1 MTVRIVTDS
10 TCDLPA
16 KLLGDLAVTV
26 VPLTVAF
33 GDESFLDGVEM
44 QSNAF
49 FDRMR
54 AAPGLPK
61 TSQPPVARFAE
72 AYAPL
77 LADGDEIVS
86 IHLSEKLSGTLNSAR
101 LAVEQLPDPSRVTL
115 VDSQQVS
122 LGLGAIVVEA
132 AKAARDGASA
142 SAVAA
147 LARALSGRVH
157 IIAAVDTLEYLRR
170 GGRIGRAR
178 SMLGSLLSI
187 KPIIHVEGGEIA
199 PLERVRTRAR
209 ALDRLVELATNDP
222 EVTAVY
228 VGSAGDDAAAE
239 ALAARIRPLAPGV
252 EVTIGF
258 LGPAVGVHSG
268 PGLIGICAVRG
279 LGDASAED

>member
-16 KLLGDLAVTV
+16 DLIRDLAVTV
-26 VPLTVAF
+26 VPLTVSF
-33 GDESFLDGVEM
+33 GDESFLDGVDLTA
-44 QSNAF
+44 NAF
-49 FDRMR
+49 FERMR
-54 AAPGLPK
+54 TSSLLPK
-61 TSQPPVARFAE
+61 TSQPPVSRFAE

-77 LADGDEIVS
+77 LAAGDEVVS

-115 VDSQQVS
+115 VDSRQVS

-132 AKAARDGASA
+132 ARAANAGASA
-142 SAVAA
+142 AEVAA
-147 LARALSGRVH
+147 LAAALSTRVH

-178 SMLGSLLSI
+178 SLLGSLLSI
-187 KPIIHVEGGEIA
+187 KPIIHVEDGEIA
-199 PLERVRTRAR
+199 PLERVRTRTR

-222 EVTAVY
+222 SVTAIY

-239 ALAARIRPLAPGV
+239 ALAARIRPLVPGV
-252 EVTIGF
+252 EVRVGF
-258 LGPAVGVHSG
+258 LGPAVGAHSG
-268 PGLIGICAVRG
+268 PGLIGVCPLRG
-279 LGDASAED
+279 IGDASPSN

>member
-16 KLLGDLAVTV
+16 NLLGDLGVTV

-33 GDESFLDGVEM
+33 GDESFLDGVELTA
-44 QSNAF
+44 NAF
-49 FDRMR
+49 FERMR
-54 AAPGLPK
+54 TGPGLPK
-61 TSQPPVARFAE
+61 TSQPPVSRFTE
-72 AYAPL
+72 AYAAL
-77 LADGDEIVS
+77 LADGHEIVS

-101 LAVEQLPDPSRVTL
+101 LAIEQLPDPSRVTL

-132 AKAARDGASA
+132 AKAARAGASA
-142 SAVAA
+142 AEVAA
-147 LARALSGRVH
+147 LATALSTRVH
-157 IIAAVDTLEYLRR
+157 IIAALDTLEYLRR

-178 SMLGSLLSI
+178 SLLGSLLSV

-228 VGSAGDDAAAE
+228 VGSAGDDSAAE
-239 ALAARIRPLAPGV
+239 ALAARIRPLVPGV
-252 EVTIGF
+252 EVHVGF

-268 PGLIGICAVRG
+268 PGLIGVCPVRG
-279 LGDASAED
+279 LRDARTSD